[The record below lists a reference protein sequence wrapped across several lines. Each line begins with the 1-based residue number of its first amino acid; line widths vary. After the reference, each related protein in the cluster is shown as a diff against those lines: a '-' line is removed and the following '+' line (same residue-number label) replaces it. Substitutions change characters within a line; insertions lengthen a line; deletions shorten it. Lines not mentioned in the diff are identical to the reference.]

1 MVAARNCSAW
11 RKGGREDS
19 SRSVCL
25 MVLFLLM
32 SLSFRLLASF
42 LRDDEEESEKS
53 GTPSRARGRRG
64 RSLALLTRLTAWSA
78 RLEPPLIHRQGGMN
92 IYKKLREIVASLVLS
107 RSCPRVVT
115 APVLLARARV
125 TDLPPGCP
133 PSVLLISP
141 RCGIIFRTLQSPTS
155 GNGEARELVGHDR
168 RIYC

>member
-1 MVAARNCSAW
+1 MEEGEGERTRLAPSVSW
-11 RKGGREDS
+11 S
-19 SRSVCL
+19 SSFSCL
-25 MVLFLLM
+25 SLLDF
-32 SLSFRLLASF
+32 SPLSFATTMRI
-42 LRDDEEESEKS
+42 EEESEKS

-125 TDLPPGCP
+125 PVLPTC
-133 PSVLLISP
+133 
-141 RCGIIFRTLQSPTS
+141 
-155 GNGEARELVGHDR
+155 R
-168 RIYC
+168 RDAPLGPLDSSSMRNHFPDITESD